1 MLGTTRL
8 GSFTGKDLMDTKL
21 TKSQQHA
28 LATKKADGILGC
40 MRSVPAGDTSP
51 VLSTAGSYLE
61 WWVQFQAPQYQ
72 YKRDLEPLERFQAE
86 ICIINYLQ

>member
-1 MLGTTRL
+1 
-8 GSFTGKDLMDTKL
+8 MDTKL

-61 WWVQFQAPQYQ
+61 WWVQFQA
-72 YKRDLEPLERFQAE
+72 
-86 ICIINYLQ
+86 